1 MRNRHGFQ
9 MIIIIIIIL
18 FGLDAW
24 DSRDS
29 REGRSDL
36 KLNIYITKIIW

>member
-9 MIIIIIIIL
+9 IIIIIIIIH
-18 FGLDAW
+18 FGPDAW

-29 REGRSDL
+29 RDSRSDL
-36 KLNIYITKIIW
+36 NLNIYITKII

>member
-9 MIIIIIIIL
+9 IIILIIIIH

-29 REGRSDL
+29 RDSRSDL
-36 KLNIYITKIIW
+36 NLNIYITKII

>member
-9 MIIIIIIIL
+9 IIIIINIIH

-29 REGRSDL
+29 RDSRSDL
-36 KLNIYITKIIW
+36 NLNIYITKII